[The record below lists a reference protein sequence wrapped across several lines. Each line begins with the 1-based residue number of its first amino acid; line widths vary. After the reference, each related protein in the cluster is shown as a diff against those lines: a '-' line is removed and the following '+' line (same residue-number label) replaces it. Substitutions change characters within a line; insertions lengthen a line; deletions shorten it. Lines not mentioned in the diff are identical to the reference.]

1 MAKSRPATA
10 ARGPQARGLP
20 WRAEM
25 QPNCPG
31 YQERL
36 CLSSWNRYS
45 TRTGKARKNRT
56 RKESFLARKNDRN
69 FQPCEIANIRP
80 RAEIC
85 NLTWLGIS
93 WFSAGEASSGSKFK
107 GTCEIAESRN
117 VHPSIWLVSAMV
129 TDMWHMISMQILHVE
144 AQWPIGYGVGL
155 RIKRSSVRIRPWP
168 LRWVL
173 GQGSLLPLSKGE
185 AFTLASI
192 SYLAILV
199 KYILAICWNGTRG
212 CQSLTVGK
220 ITQSLFSGILL
231 FLNQT

>member
-1 MAKSRPATA
+1 MVFSRKALFQSFFVEESKNDENGLKNLEFCVDVFAKVVGRPFTDIYTISPGSWGSMAKSRPATA

-85 NLTWLGIS
+85 NLTWLE
-93 WFSAGEASSGSKFK
+93 SADSVLAKQVPVQSSKVHVRSQNLATFIRRSDLSVPWLQ
-107 GTCEIAESRN
+107 TCDI
-117 VHPSIWLVSAMV
+117 
-129 TDMWHMISMQILHVE
+129 
-144 AQWPIGYGVGL
+144 
-155 RIKRSSVRIRPWP
+155 
-168 LRWVL
+168 
-173 GQGSLLPLSKGE
+173 
-185 AFTLASI
+185 
-192 SYLAILV
+192 
-199 KYILAICWNGTRG
+199 
-212 CQSLTVGK
+212 
-220 ITQSLFSGILL
+220 
-231 FLNQT
+231 